1 MNKISGLIIM
11 LLATVF
17 IMSCEKEDAPE
28 LQKDQGNRDQLTP
41 DQIMDKIAPDIMGQD
56 FTESDLKATA
66 TRVTLTAQK
75 ISGNT
80 YKLTA
85 TINTPICKRG
95 IGPIEGYWTLFS
107 GAEGKNQ
114 RIAVTQAKDCLTGS
128 ISVNYTPAK
137 STTVR
142 VVLLPF
148 EPNGYLMQGYFQ
160 SNSVSLAVR

>member
-28 LQKDQGNRDQLTP
+28 LQKDQENTP
-41 DQIMDKIAPDIMGQD
+41 DQIMDKIAPEIMAQD

-95 IGPIEGYWTLFS
+95 TGPIEGYWTLFS

-114 RIAVTQAKDCLTGS
+114 RIAVTQAKDCLNGS

-137 STTVR
+137 NTIVR

-160 SNSVSLAVR
+160 SNSVTLAVR